1 MALVVIDPGLSTTV
15 QDAGRPGFRQW
26 GVPIGG
32 AFDSRSAELANALV
46 GNSSACRRTRAD
58 IGGRHV
64 SRDRRRWLWRS
75 QELRW
80 RPRS

>member
-32 AFDSRSAELANALV
+32 AFRQSIGRACKRV
-46 GNSSACRRTRAD
+46 GGQFQRCRRTRVD

-64 SRDRRRWLWRS
+64 SRDERRWLWRS
-75 QELRW
+75 QELPW